1 MLQDLVW
8 YIRAAL
14 RGDSNL
20 QRLAGKHSWRA
31 LAKALTPE
39 LRRDHV
45 SEPANLEDWLRE
57 HKDAWES
64 LKPSELDIP
73 AALHEILWPKTDK

>member
-20 QRLAGKHSWRA
+20 QRLA